1 MISDTKLMHEGAST
15 RELCRLLRVSR
26 ATTYRR
32 QMPKQIP
39 VPLTVHCAA
48 TPESKPIKIK
58 SQPLNE
64 ENIFLHDEIEQ
75 LVLKHPWHGYRR
87 ITKLLARKGIHV
99 NRKRVLRI
107 MQLEKLICKRKKRFV
122 PKTTDSNH
130 AYRCYPNLLEKH
142 KPQGLDE
149 VWHADLTYIR
159 VKESFVYLACVLDGF
174 SRKIVGYAISIF
186 MDSMLVLEALQMALK
201 SRSPAPGLI
210 HHSDRGSQYASERYI
225 RMLEKHDVQISM
237 SRVGMATDN
246 AKIESFFGG
255 FKRECVNLLEFDSLA
270 DVLANIPAFL
280 EGVYNEKRLHSSL
293 GYLPPV
299 EFEALV
305 RSESESATVTVRL

>member
-1 MISDTKLMHEGAST
+1 MT

-32 QMPKQIP
+32 QVLKQLP
-39 VPLTVHCAA
+39 VPLVALPTVASELGSV
-48 TPESKPIKIK
+48 TIK
-58 SQPLNE
+58 SQSTQSQAVNE
-64 ENIFLHDEIEQ
+64 ENIFLRDEIEQ

-130 AYRCYPNLLEKH
+130 PYRCYPNLLEKF

-159 VKESFVYLACVLDGF
+159 VKESFVYVVQRTQGVTHACWTDSHARLLDTPF
-174 SRKIVGYAISIF
+174 
-186 MDSMLVLEALQMALK
+186 
-201 SRSPAPGLI
+201 RS
-210 HHSDRGSQYASERYI
+210 SWI
-225 RMLEKHDVQISM
+225 R
-237 SRVGMATDN
+237 
-246 AKIESFFGG
+246 
-255 FKRECVNLLEFDSLA
+255 C
-270 DVLANIPAFL
+270 
-280 EGVYNEKRLHSSL
+280 
-293 GYLPPV
+293 
-299 EFEALV
+299 
-305 RSESESATVTVRL
+305 

>member
-107 MQLEKLICKRKKRFV
+107 MQLEKLICKRKKR
-122 PKTTDSNH
+122 P
-130 AYRCYPNLLEKH
+130 CP
-142 KPQGLDE
+142 
-149 VWHADLTYIR
+149 
-159 VKESFVYLACVLDGF
+159 
-174 SRKIVGYAISIF
+174 
-186 MDSMLVLEALQMALK
+186 
-201 SRSPAPGLI
+201 
-210 HHSDRGSQYASERYI
+210 
-225 RMLEKHDVQISM
+225 
-237 SRVGMATDN
+237 
-246 AKIESFFGG
+246 
-255 FKRECVNLLEFDSLA
+255 
-270 DVLANIPAFL
+270 
-280 EGVYNEKRLHSSL
+280 
-293 GYLPPV
+293 
-299 EFEALV
+299 
-305 RSESESATVTVRL
+305 

>member
-1 MISDTKLMHEGAST
+1 MT

-32 QMPKQIP
+32 QAMKQLP
-39 VPLTVHCAA
+39 VPLNAVSAVGFE
-48 TPESKPIKIK
+48 PEPVTIK
-58 SQPLNE
+58 SQPVNE
-64 ENIFLHDEIEQ
+64 ENIFLRDEIEQ

-87 ITKLLARKGIHV
+87 ITKLLARKGILV

-130 AYRCYPNLLEKH
+130 AYRCYPNLLEKF

-186 MDSMLVLEALQMALK
+186 MDSMLVLEALRMALCN
-201 SRSPAPGLI
+201 A
-210 HHSDRGSQYASERYI
+210 RGA
-225 RMLEKHDVQISM
+225 
-237 SRVGMATDN
+237 
-246 AKIESFFGG
+246 
-255 FKRECVNLLEFDSLA
+255 
-270 DVLANIPAFL
+270 
-280 EGVYNEKRLHSSL
+280 
-293 GYLPPV
+293 
-299 EFEALV
+299 
-305 RSESESATVTVRL
+305 

>member
-1 MISDTKLMHEGAST
+1 MICDTQTMLPKTST

-26 ATTYRR
+26 ATIYRR
-32 QMPKQIP
+32 KAISTPIAVVMENNQPKR
-39 VPLTVHCAA
+39 V
-48 TPESKPIKIK
+48 
-58 SQPLNE
+58 LNE
-64 ENIFLHDEIEQ
+64 ENIFLRDEIEKI
-75 LVLKHPWHGYRR
+75 VLKYHWYGYRR
-87 ITKLLARKGIHV
+87 VQKQLARQGIHV
-99 NRKRVLRI
+99 NRKRVLRV
-107 MQLEKLICKRKKRFV
+107 MQLEKLICVRKKKFI

-130 AYRCYPNLLEKH
+130 AYRCYPNLLEKF

-159 VKESFVYLACVLDGF
+159 VQQSFVYLACVLDGF

-201 SRSPAPGLI
+201 SRNPAPGLI

-225 RMLEKHDVQISM
+225 RRLEKHDVQISM

-255 FKRECVNLLEFDSLA
+255 LKRECVNLLEFDSLT
-270 DVLANIPAFL
+270 DVLSSVPEFL
-280 EGVYNEKRLHSSL
+280 DAVYNEKRLHSSL

-299 EFEALV
+299 EFEALI
-305 RSESESATVTVRL
+305 RSESATARL